1 MIHLSMD
8 IIKPPSYGQTPK
20 EILLNSRFYPYFK
33 DCVGVIDGTLVNAVI
48 PVENQVPYRGRKG
61 ECHQNVL
68 AACSFDMLFTFV
80 IAGSEGTAHDS
91 CILLDTISKPHLNFP
106 HAPPGTN
113 D

>member
-8 IIKPPSYGQTPK
+8 IIKPPSYDQARK
-20 EILLNSRFYPYFK
+20 EILHNLRFHPYFK
-33 DCVGVIDGTLVNAVI
+33 DCIGAIDGTLVNVVI

-68 AACSFDMLFTFV
+68 AACSFDMQFTFI
-80 IAGSEGTAHDS
+80 IAGWEGTAHDS
-91 CILLDTISKPHLNFP
+91 RILLDTIYKPQMKFP
-106 HAPPGTN
+106 HAPLGIY